1 MEKEKTRWRTRRKQ
15 PSQVAGFLY
24 REGRKWCA
32 AALMYVDKIFEKR
45 GKGRERMGNCEKS

>member
-1 MEKEKTRWRTRRKQ
+1 MEKEKTRGRTRRKQ